1 MKPSLP
7 LRVASVLTLL
17 FAAGHTMG
25 GLSSW
30 SPAGE
35 TEVLLA
41 MRSFQ
46 FDASGTSRTYLD
58 FYLGFGLI
66 LSIYMLAQAVALWQM
81 ASLAK
86 TDASRVRPLIGTFLL
101 ASLVSAFLSWKYVF
115 LVPVV
120 SFLAIAACLGLAFH
134 AAGKSADASRV

>member
-35 TEVLLA
+35 TEVLRA
-41 MRSFQ
+41 MGSFH
-46 FDASGTSRTYLD
+46 FDASGSSRTYLD
-58 FYLGFGLI
+58 FYLGFGFI
-66 LSIYMLAQAVALWQM
+66 LSVYMLMQAVAFWQM

-86 TDASRVRPLIGTFLL
+86 TDASRVRPLIATFLL
-101 ASLVSAFLSWKYVF
+101 ASVASAFLSWRYVF
-115 LVPVV
+115 LIPVI
-120 SFLAIAACLGLAFH
+120 SFFVIAACLGVALFS
-134 AAGKSADASRV
+134 AGKGADVL